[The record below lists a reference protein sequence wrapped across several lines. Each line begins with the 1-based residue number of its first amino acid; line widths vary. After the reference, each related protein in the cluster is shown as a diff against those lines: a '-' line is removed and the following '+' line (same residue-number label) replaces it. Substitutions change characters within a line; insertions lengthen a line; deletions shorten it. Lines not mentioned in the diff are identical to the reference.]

1 MVKSM
6 TGYGKAEVLLSQGKA
21 TVEIRSL
28 NGKNCDI
35 SVKSQLIPRDKEI
48 EVRQYIAGKLYRG
61 SIELFVTFEQNSSN
75 SAKSINAELYNNYFD
90 QLRALASGTMERSG
104 TANPNL
110 GALENLLAASII
122 MRLPDV
128 METKRQELSAEDWEL
143 LYGAIREA
151 VDALDNYRTR
161 EGEALLKDVS
171 LRVSNILS
179 FMENVEKHEQERLD
193 SVKERIL
200 ARIGEL
206 SITPDQ
212 NRLEQEIVFYVEK
225 LDINEEKVRLR
236 QHCRYF
242 MEMLETDEY
251 PGKKL
256 GFIAQEMG
264 REINTTGSKAN
275 HAEIQRW
282 VVRMKDELE
291 KIKEQSLNIL

>member
-1 MVKSM
+1 M

-151 VDALDNYRTR
+151 VDALDSYRAR

-200 ARIGEL
+200 ARIAEL

>member
-1 MVKSM
+1 M

-110 GALENLLAASII
+110 GALENILAASII

-151 VDALDNYRTR
+151 VDALDSYRAR

-200 ARIGEL
+200 ARIAEL

>member
-151 VDALDNYRTR
+151 VDALDSYRAR

-200 ARIGEL
+200 ARIAEL

>member
-151 VDALDNYRTR
+151 VDALDSYRAR

-200 ARIGEL
+200 ARIGDL

>member
-61 SIELFVTFEQNSSN
+61 SIELFVTFEQNASN

-151 VDALDNYRTR
+151 VDALDSYRAR

-179 FMENVEKHEQERLD
+179 FMENVEKHEQERLN